1 MKKTVSIESVSNAAV
16 KDLVETCN
24 TLELLNEDDLA
35 DLVINRETLND
46 PLLRFS
52 ENKLIALWNAIAA
65 KSDRQ
70 SIGLLIGNT
79 INPSAKGL
87 LASWVSQAESL
98 AEAIEIFRSNIA
110 LMNPSEHWDIQTDHK
125 FCKLTFAFDKHKPYP
140 SIAIE
145 RSMTAMVSWG
155 RVLSGHAFP
164 IAEANFTFPCPA
176 YYDDFIAIFGKNI
189 RFTMPKN
196 TLKFESKLL
205 QLPIV
210 SSNQFLKSLIEEK
223 AKTSLQTLTKDSSF
237 SAKTKAAITDVL
249 LKKGSISI
257 DAVCTELATS
267 RQTLYRKL
275 KEEGSDYKSLSEVYK
290 KTEALK
296 LLQKETENITSVS
309 LRLGFKDTSSFYK
322 AFKRWYGMS
331 PKCYLDTM
339 KH

>member
-16 KDLVETCN
+16 KDLVESCN
-24 TLELLNEDDLA
+24 SLGILNDDLA
-35 DLVINRETLND
+35 DLAINPETLND

-52 ENKLIALWNAIAA
+52 EKKLLELWHAIAA
-65 KSDRQ
+65 KSDRPD
-70 SIGLLIGNT
+70 IGLLIGNT

-98 AEAIEIFRSNIA
+98 AEAIEIFRSNIV
-110 LMNPSEHWDIQTDHK
+110 LMNPSEHWDIQADHK
-125 FCKLTFAFDKHKPYP
+125 LCTLTFAFDKHKPYP

-155 RVLSGHAFP
+155 RALSGHAFP
-164 IAEANFTFPCPA
+164 IVEANFTFPCPA
-176 YYDDFIAIFGKNI
+176 YHDEFTAIFGNNI
-189 RFTMPKN
+189 QFNMPEN

-210 SSNQFLKSLIEEK
+210 SGNQYLKSLIEEK
-223 AKTSLQTLTKDSSF
+223 AKSSLQTLTKVSSF
-237 SAKTKAAITDVL
+237 SAKTKAAIAEIL
-249 LKKGSISI
+249 IKKGSISI

-275 KEEGSDYKSLSEVYK
+275 KEEGSDYKSLSEAYK
-290 KTEALK
+290 KTEALR
-296 LLQKETENITSVS
+296 LLQNETENITSVS
-309 LRLGFKDTSSFYK
+309 LRLGYKDTSSFYK
-322 AFKRWYGMS
+322 AFQRWYGMS
-331 PKCYLDTM
+331 PKFYLDTM